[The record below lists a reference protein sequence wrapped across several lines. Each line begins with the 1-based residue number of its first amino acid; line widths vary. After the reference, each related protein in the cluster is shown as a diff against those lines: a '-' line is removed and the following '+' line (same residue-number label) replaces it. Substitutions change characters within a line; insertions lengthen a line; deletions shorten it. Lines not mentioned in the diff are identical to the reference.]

1 MDPTVRWVVLLVAAD
16 DIDAQLVA
24 GRLAEEDIPTF
35 LDKDRTGYGDYLLG
49 GSNPHAPVTVL
60 VPEEHLAEALELVS
74 GDEPSPPETGT
85 FDEPGDVEILA
96 ARSTAFG
103 VLRAL
108 RWWVAVLVIGVMI
121 VFLLE
126 SNPLDDLLDL

>member
-1 MDPTVRWVVLLVAAD
+1 VDPTVRWVVLLVAAD

-24 GRLAEEDIPTF
+24 GRLAEDDIPSF

-74 GDEPSPPETGT
+74 GGEQEREGEFP
-85 FDEPGDVEILA
+85 DEPGDVEILA
-96 ARSTAFG
+96 ERSTAFG
-103 VLRAL
+103 VLRTL